1 MKTPR
6 KSIALIDLVR
16 LSLRIFKTKPA
27 RTALTILGMSVG
39 ISAVVFLVS
48 LGYGLQYTLL
58 GKLVTSQDSLTTLSA
73 SFPSESTLHISAA
86 TVARMKTLP
95 GATET
100 SAISEFSGMI
110 TVDST
115 TGLVPTIR
123 TADANVFRLS
133 GVTPDIGTT
142 FEPGKDGVVV
152 SSQALQLMGE
162 GAEAS
167 TLGEKVSVELYIP
180 DANGSMQNVSI
191 PESFPI
197 VGIISDPQQPPLV
210 IIPASSVPITI
221 PFYNEVYIKATDAAT
236 MTTLRDTLT
245 QQGFVISANIDL
257 ITQAEKITNIVTTI
271 LAIFGVTALI
281 VSAIGMF
288 NTMLIGFIERT
299 YEVGVMKAI
308 GATDANV
315 RDLFLMESAVIGL
328 LGGTG
333 GIVIGL
339 GLGALT
345 NTVLNIIS
353 KQMGG
358 TSFTLFILPLW
369 FGILVFVLSIF
380 IGVISGFIPAR
391 RAAKLSPREAF
402 TRK

>member
-1 MKTPR
+1 M
-6 KSIALIDLVR
+6 A
-16 LSLRIFKTKPA
+16 
-27 RTALTILGMSVG
+27 
-39 ISAVVFLVS
+39 
-48 LGYGLQYTLL
+48 
-58 GKLVTSQDSLTTLSA
+58 DSN
-73 SFPSESTLHISAA
+73 I
-86 TVARMKTLP
+86 
-95 GATET
+95 
-100 SAISEFSGMI
+100 
-110 TVDST
+110 
-115 TGLVPTIR
+115 
-123 TADANVFRLS
+123 FRLS

-142 FEPGKDGVVV
+142 FQPGKDGVVIY
-152 SSQALQLMGE
+152 SQALQLMGE
-162 GAEAS
+162 KAEAN
-167 TLGEKVSVELYIP
+167 TLGEKVSIELYIP
-180 DANGSMQNVSI
+180 NANGSSQNVSI
-191 PESFPI
+191 PESLPI
-197 VGIISDPQQPPLV
+197 VGVISDAQQPPLV

-221 PFYNEVYIKATDAAT
+221 PSYNEVYLKATDAAT
-236 MTTLRDTLT
+236 MTALRDTLT
-245 QQGFVISANIDL
+245 QKGFVISANIDL

-271 LAIFGVTALI
+271 LAIFGITALI

-333 GIVIGL
+333 GIIIGL
-339 GLGALT
+339 GLGSLT

-353 KQMGG
+353 RQMGG
-358 TSFTLFILPLW
+358 QSFNLFILPLW